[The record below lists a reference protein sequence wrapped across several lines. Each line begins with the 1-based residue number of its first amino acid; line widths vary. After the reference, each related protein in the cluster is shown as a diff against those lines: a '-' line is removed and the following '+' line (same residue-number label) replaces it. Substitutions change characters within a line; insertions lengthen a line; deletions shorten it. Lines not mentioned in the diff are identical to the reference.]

1 MTQTVNE
8 ALYLAAI
15 ARVCK
20 GSNVIGVAFFVAEG
34 YLLTCAHVVSK
45 ALGHNRR
52 SDQILADEIRGQS
65 VPLEFRLEEQEHCHD
80 ATVVYWRSP
89 PHDSTSNRDVAILKL
104 KKPMPSAARVL
115 PLFNGPELWEQNF
128 RVLGFPSKLDPG
140 GWATGRIQGSVYD
153 PSGLVQIKD
162 DQTTGYAIEPG
173 FSGAPVWSPS
183 LEDTIVGM
191 TVARDKEREEAK
203 VGFMLPV
210 RRLKPALEAIEL
222 ETLMD
227 ILEPQATTLK
237 KPFAIAYRATLGD
250 QLFAHPLTPD
260 QDPAQFLRHNLSTL
274 ATLPSQIQQCSN
286 LQLVVALLTLPDL
299 SLPPSL
305 RDSLDRWLRDRLE
318 DLTEL
323 RDQAQHRLTQILDK
337 TAQAQPH
344 LLLWVR
350 PSPDYQTQ
358 DRYLARALFIPD
370 GNHYDSA
377 SGAGGHF
384 LKAVD
389 KFRDP
394 NQGDTV
400 AGAELEAILQA
411 CLQEVNQHHHQDLDN
426 KALILELILPLPLL
440 DNETD
445 RWQDQ
450 NQQQLPAYLQNLPG
464 NKDKTVP
471 VGYRYQVVLRI
482 ADRLEPY
489 LSTAKPF
496 WKTKWTKLE
505 AAAKVQLPA
514 SQVLVPGDF
523 EDLEDFQNTL
533 MEDDCLGVHLI
544 NPMPA
549 DDRLIRLFHVANGS
563 VPVALWLRQAPPKS
577 RFKPS
582 FRTLLNHPI
591 GEIAC
596 KVRETRQ
603 AAFKAKSKPHVG
615 HHLALV
621 WDNPHLVP
629 PEESAYTMPLD
640 MP

>member
-1 MTQTVNE
+1 MTQTVDD
-8 ALYLAAI
+8 ALYLAGI
-15 ARVCK
+15 ARVCQ

-34 YLLTCAHVVSK
+34 YLMTCAHVVSK
-45 ALGHNRR
+45 ALGRNRR
-52 SDQILADEIRGQS
+52 SNQIPANEILGQS
-65 VPLEFRLEEQEHCHD
+65 VALEFRLEEQEHCHE
-80 ATVVYWRSP
+80 ATIIYWRSP
-89 PHDSTSNRDVAILKL
+89 PDHSTADHDVAVLKL
-104 KKPMPSAARVL
+104 QVPMPSAARVL
-115 PLFNGPELWEQNF
+115 PLFNGPELWDQSF
-128 RVLGFPSKLDPG
+128 RVIGFPSKLDPG
-140 GWATGRIQGSVYD
+140 GWATGRIQGSVYG
-153 PSGLVQIKD
+153 SGLVQIKD

-183 LEDTIVGM
+183 LNNTIVGM

-210 RRLKPALEAIEL
+210 WRLKPALGAIEL
-222 ETLMD
+222 ETVMD

-237 KPFAIAYRATLGD
+237 NSFAIAYRASLGD

-274 ATLPSQIQQCSN
+274 ATLPSQIQQYSN

-299 SLPPSL
+299 SLPQPL
-305 RDSLDRWLRDRLE
+305 RDRLDGWLRDRLE
-318 DLTEL
+318 DFSEL
-323 RDQAQHRLTQILDK
+323 RDQAQHRLTPVLNQS
-337 TAQAQPH
+337 AQAQPH

-350 PSPDYQTQ
+350 SSPDYESQ
-358 DRYLARALFIPD
+358 DRYLASALLIPD
-370 GNHYDSA
+370 DSSYDPD

-389 KFRDP
+389 RFRDP
-394 NQGDTV
+394 SQGDTV

-411 CLQEVNQHHHQDLDN
+411 CLQEVNQHHHQDLDD
-426 KALILELILPLPLL
+426 KVPILELMLPLRLL
-440 DNETD
+440 DSEAD
-445 RWQDQ
+445 RWQERDPK
-450 NQQQLPAYLQNLPG
+450 QLPADVQRSLGNQNLM
-464 NKDKTVP
+464 TV
-471 VGYRYQVVLRI
+471 GHRYQVVLRI

-489 LSTAKPF
+489 LITAKPF

-505 AAAKVQLPA
+505 QAIRTQFLAN
-514 SQVLVPGDF
+514 QVLIPGDLK
-523 EDLEDFQNTL
+523 DLENFQYTL

-563 VPVALWLRQAPPKS
+563 VPVALWLRQVPPRS
-577 RFKPS
+577 RVKQSFKA
-582 FRTLLNHPI
+582 LLDHPI
-591 GEIAC
+591 GEITH
-596 KVRETRQ
+596 KIRETRKD
-603 AAFKAKSKPHVG
+603 AFKAKSKPHVG

-629 PEESAYTMPLD
+629 PEESAFDMPLD